1 MGGRLKREERWRVII
16 EAALALFSQKGF
28 RGTTTKEIAQA
39 AGCSEATLFKHFATK
54 EELYSAILETKV
66 QIDETLAQAM
76 DMAARKDD
84 AGVFRAVGLRSL
96 TRVEQDSALMRLLL
110 FSALEG
116 HALAPTFF
124 ESQVRRLH
132 EFLSSYI
139 ETRIADGVF
148 RPVNPLVAARGF
160 MGMIVHYLLLHEIYG
175 VKRPVDC
182 SPEQVVETF
191 VTLFCDGIRQ

>member
-1 MGGRLKREERWRVII
+1 VII
-16 EAALALFSQKGF
+16 EAALTLFSQKGF

-39 AGCSEATLFKHFATK
+39 AECSEATLFKHFATK

-66 QIDETLAQAM
+66 QIEEALAQAM
-76 DMAARKDD
+76 AMAACKDD
-84 AGVFRAVGLRSL
+84 AGVFRAVGLRGL
-96 TRVEQDSALMRLLL
+96 TQVEQDSALMRLLL

-116 HALAPTFF
+116 HALAHIFF
-124 ESQVRRLH
+124 ESKVRRLH

-160 MGMIVHYLLLHEIYG
+160 IGMIVHYLLLHEIYG
-175 VKRPVDC
+175 LKRPAGF
-182 SPEQVVETF
+182 SPEQAVETF

>member
-1 MGGRLKREERWRVII
+1 MGGRLKGEERRRVII
-16 EAALALFSQKGF
+16 EAALTLFSQKGF

-39 AGCSEATLFKHFATK
+39 AGCSEATLFKHFGTK
-54 EELYSAILETKV
+54 DELYSAILETKV
-66 QIDETLAQAM
+66 RIEEVLTQAM
-76 DMAARKDD
+76 HMAARKDD
-84 AGVFRAVGLRSL
+84 AGVFRAVGLRALS
-96 TRVEQDSALMRLLL
+96 RVEQDATLMRLLL

-116 HALAPTFF
+116 HALAPIFF

-182 SPEQVVETF
+182 SPAQVVETF
-191 VTLFCDGIRQ
+191 VMLFCDGIRQ